1 MLCCAGY
8 YPHLTSLFKAYG
20 TGLILVSNQDA
31 RLKRFLLYFSKLNWN
46 GVFTTDTSRR
56 TSVFAETANQT
67 EDDGKVTSQLMGILP
82 CHSPLKPG
90 GKKKN
95 KKTNICGAN
104 INKPFLDK
112 GRHEMCGNGNCAEA
126 GDGFKPLTRELFC
139 FQWPPWNCSRWRR
152 GQSTD
157 IWMTVCLL
165 LRHNHQL
172 RDPVKGLV
180 KTTRSFHFRSFWVS
194 FWMYL
199 KHNERNK
206 HTFPAFQ

>member
-8 YPHLTSLFKAYG
+8 YPHLTLLFKAYG

-56 TSVFAETANQT
+56 TSVSPKPRLRQKTT
-67 EDDGKVTSQLMGILP
+67 GKWQASWWEFFPVTLLSSQGE
-82 CHSPLKPG
+82 K
-90 GKKKN
+90 KKKN
-95 KKTNICGAN
+95 SICGAN

-139 FQWPPWNCSRWRR
+139 FQWPPWNCSRWRQ

-172 RDPVKGLV
+172 SDPVKGLV
-180 KTTRSFHFRSFWVS
+180 KTTRSFYFISFF

-199 KHNERNK
+199 KHDERNK